1 MIKRVF
7 VMFVSLFLLF
17 FGLGTTH
24 SYAATN
30 QLIVINK
37 TINNLAYYE
46 NGKLVKVFKVATGK
60 RASDTPEGKFKIV
73 NKIVNRPF
81 YKEHIPGGDPRNPLG
96 KRWLGLNARGTWGDT
111 YGIHGNSNSGSIGK
125 HISHGCIRMYNNEI
139 QWLFSQVKVNTPVII
154 TSSKKS
160 FDAIAIANGYK
171 VTRLTSG
178 PSIPVESVSDILKK
192 GSQGSAVISLQQK
205 LTSLGYAIK
214 DEKGIFGTYTDN
226 AVRKFQRDHHLSV
239 DGVVG
244 PATKK
249 ALGIK

>member
-1 MIKRVF
+1 M
-7 VMFVSLFLLF
+7 
-17 FGLGTTH
+17 
-24 SYAATN
+24 
-30 QLIVINK
+30 
-37 TINNLAYYE
+37 
-46 NGKLVKVFKVATGK
+46 
-60 RASDTPEGKFKIV
+60 
-73 NKIVNRPF
+73 
-81 YKEHIPGGDPRNPLG
+81 
-96 KRWLGLNARGTWGDT
+96 GDT
-111 YGIHGNSNSGSIGK
+111 YGIHGNSNASSIGK

-139 QWLFSQVKVNTPVII
+139 QWLFSQVTVNTPVII

-160 FDAIAIANGYK
+160 FDALAIANGYK
-171 VTRLTSG
+171 VTKLTSG

-205 LTSLGYAIK
+205 LSSLGYAIK
-214 DEKGIFGTYTDN
+214 DEKGVFGTYTDN

>member
-7 VMFVSLFLLF
+7 VMFVCLFLLF

-37 TINNLAYYE
+37 TTNNLAFYE
-46 NGKLVKVFKVATGK
+46 NGKLVKVFKVATGRK
-60 RASDTPEGKFKIV
+60 GSYTPEGNFKIV

-111 YGIHGNSNSGSIGK
+111 YGIHGNSNASSIGK
-125 HISHGCIRMYNNEI
+125 HISHGCIRMYNNQIE
-139 QWLFSQVKVNTPVII
+139 WLFPQVKINTPVII

-160 FDAIAIANGYK
+160 FDTIALASGYK
-171 VTRLTSG
+171 VTKQTNG
-178 PSIPVESVSDILKK
+178 PVTPEEPNSNILKK
-192 GSQGSAVISLQQK
+192 GSHGSAVTLLQSK
-205 LTSLGYAIK
+205 LIAQGYVIK
-214 DEKGIFGTYTDN
+214 DEKGIFGTSTEN
-226 AVRKFQRDHHLSV
+226 AVRNFQKDRRLSV
-239 DGVVG
+239 DGIVG

-249 ALGIK
+249 ALGIN